1 MVPEAAALPGAFP
14 LRDPGIRR
22 VALVRLRV
30 GLGDLLCS
38 APALREL
45 ATYRPDVEVT
55 LITWPEMAGV
65 VERLGHVHELLP
77 FPGVDGIPDRVPD
90 PATWP
95 AAWKRFTAAAR
106 ERGFDLALQA

>member
-1 MVPEAAALPGAFP
+1 MVPEAAALPARCP
-14 LRDPGIRR
+14 LLDPDIRR

-45 ATYRPDVEVT
+45 AAYRPDVEVT

-77 FPGVDGIPDRVPD
+77 FPGFEGIPDRVPD

-95 AAWKRFTAAAR
+95 AAWEEFTEQAR
-106 ERGFDLALQA
+106 ARRFDLALQ